1 MVVLFCAIRKW
12 WFQSIC
18 SFTLLSLHICVAEEH
33 YNLTYPGVDLSFAD
47 YGMTVVLLVAYLLF
61 VVILVLNMLIAVLGK
76 SFADTLQTS
85 MKVCRNG

>member
-1 MVVLFCAIRKW
+1 MFEDTTRPIAWGLIHEIR
-12 WFQSIC
+12 
-18 SFTLLSLHICVAEEH
+18 SLYLCVTEEH
-33 YNLTYPGVDLSFAD
+33 YNLTFPGVDLSYAD

-85 MKVCRNG
+85 MKVGTPILF